1 MAILTLAQLQTL
13 DLGYISGQNL
23 IQFCPAPLL
32 LQQTAVGID
41 FDLSL
46 SMAKTDIISKLSN
59 QYDFTAEYKKVFP
72 VAVGTPPVMPA
83 DTREPLVLQ
92 LTILLTIR
100 NVLASGAMNLDVK
113 ENIDRGDKKIE
124 EIIKRLRK
132 LDMPIAVRSELANSR
147 LIHSRFHSETDR
159 PGWANRPT

>member
-1 MAILTLAQLQTL
+1 MAILTLAQLQAL

-32 LQQTAVGID
+32 LQQTAVSID
-41 FDLSL
+41 FDLAL

-59 QYDFTAEYKKVFP
+59 QYDFTAEYLKKFP
-72 VAVGTPPVMPA
+72 VPTGNPLVTPA

-100 NVLASGAMNLDVK
+100 YILASGSMNLDVK
-113 ENIDRGDKKIE
+113 ENVDKCDKKIE
-124 EIIKRLRK
+124 EITKRLRK
-132 LDMPIAVRSELANSR
+132 LNMPIAVRGEWAGTKLTRAKFR
-147 LIHSRFHSETDR
+147 TETDL
-159 PGWANRPT
+159 PGWANRPQ